1 VLTTLKINDQKL
13 TTMILGYMILISSEN
28 TMKGNKWTQLIL
40 FTNKTCSDCSG
51 KKNGKEMDI
60 GFEV

>member
-1 VLTTLKINDQKL
+1 
-13 TTMILGYMILISSEN
+13 MILGYMILISSEN